1 MSLLREVLAKV
12 LFGDL
17 GQCAILLQLDNGFVD
32 FLDQVIAALAERQ
45 VGGRSLLGLHPE
57 LPMMA
62 INFPLGIS
70 ILIPLRMERSSYAKL
85 TSVTRTRHS
94 SDTQIP

>member
-45 VGGRSLLGLHPE
+45 VGGRSLLGLGGN
-57 LPMMA
+57 LDVR
-62 INFPLGIS
+62 IRL
-70 ILIPLRMERSSYAKL
+70 LLQVVERSKAIVL
-85 TSVTRTRHS
+85 
-94 SDTQIP
+94 